1 MRRGR
6 NLRESVGAQSF
17 RKKAEGE
24 STAPQLTDRE
34 LQIITSLAR
43 GNGNK
48 QIARAL
54 DISEKTVRNHVSN
67 IYKKLHVYDRTQA
80 VLYAIREGLVDVDGV
95 GNG

>member
-54 DISEKTVRNHVSN
+54 DISEKTVRNHVPN
-67 IYKKLHVYDRTQA
+67 IYKKQHVFDRAQT
-80 VLYAIREGLVDVDGV
+80 VLCATHESVMKADSLE
-95 GNG
+95 